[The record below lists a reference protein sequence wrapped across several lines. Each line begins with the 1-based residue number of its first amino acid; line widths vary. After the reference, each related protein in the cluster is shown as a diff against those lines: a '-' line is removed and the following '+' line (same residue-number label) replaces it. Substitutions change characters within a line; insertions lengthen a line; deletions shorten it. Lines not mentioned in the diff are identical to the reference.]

1 MVFRFI
7 GVVLELLW
15 AIAKREAEIES
26 LKRREDKSEQKLKVL
41 SDKVRE
47 LDTCTKTLESRRES
61 DNERIKALELR
72 RDFQSEQIARLERWR
87 DLNASNPKPHA
98 DVPLKT
104 DSISESEDRP
114 EQTLSELLQEIVDDA
129 KRERQ
134 VVVAAI
140 KAATDNQP
148 TTDTP
153 TAATAAE
160 TD

>member
-26 LKRREDKSEQKLKVL
+26 LKRREDKLEEKLKTL
-41 SDKVRE
+41 SEKVRE
-47 LDTCTKTLESRRES
+47 LQISVALLEAKRDS
-61 DNERIKALELR
+61 DSERIKALE
-72 RDFQSEQIARLERWR
+72 ARR

-134 VVVAAI
+134 VVVATI

-160 TD
+160 TVYRK